1 MFKKD
6 LLKKLAVF
14 AMMGVMTFSLVA
26 CGDDKKSGE
35 DKDDVRA
42 TVEDTDDD
50 VETEEDTTE
59 EETEEETTEEETT
72 EEKTEEE
79 TTEDVS
85 STGLVEGDGV
95 ATLDGFTFGVPAGFS
110 TTDNVTAGVTNVT
123 YINDASTIAFMV
135 AVDTANLAS
144 EQTAFDTFDSQIKT
158 VFGEQCTSSDVNYNG
173 YDATEWVTDAAD
185 GSYAG
190 RSLVICDGNLLVY
203 IEFVSYDGSVSD
215 WDDVTSGISY

>member
-14 AMMGVMTFSLVA
+14 AMMGIMTLSLVA
-26 CGDDKKSGE
+26 CGDEKKSGE

-59 EETEEETTEEETT
+59 EETEEETTEEET
-72 EEKTEEE
+72 EEE

-85 STGLVEGDGV
+85 SDGLVEGDGV
-95 ATLDGFTFGVPAGFS
+95 ATLDGFTFGVPAGYS

-123 YINDASTIAFMV
+123 YVNDASTTAFMV

-144 EQTAFDTFDSQIKT
+144 EDTAFDTFDAQIKT
-158 VFGEQCTSSDVNYNG
+158 VFGDQCTSSSVNYNG

-190 RSLVICDGNLLVY
+190 RSLVICDGSLLVY
-203 IEFVSYDGSVSD
+203 IEFVSYDGDVSD
-215 WDDVTSGISY
+215 WADVTAGISY

>member
-14 AMMGVMTFSLVA
+14 AMMGIMTLSLVA
-26 CGDDKKSGE
+26 CGDEKKSGE

-72 EEKTEEE
+72 EEETEEE

-85 STGLVEGDGV
+85 SDGLVEGDGV
-95 ATLDGFTFGVPAGFS
+95 ATLNGFSFGVPEGY
-110 TTDNVTAGVTNVT
+110 TTADNPTAGVTSVT
-123 YINDASTIAFMV
+123 YVNDAGTVAFMI
-135 AVDTANLAS
+135 AVDNANLAS
-144 EQTAFDTFDSQIKT
+144 EQTAFDTFDSQIKS

-173 YDATEWVTDAAD
+173 YDATEWVTDATD

-190 RSLVICDGNLLVY
+190 RSLVICDGSLLVY
-203 IEFVSYDGSVSD
+203 IEFVSYDGDVSD
-215 WDDVTSGISY
+215 WADVTAGISY